1 MPSNAQYTA
10 LKKEDALFHQRF
22 HLLSILCSI
31 LFLCCGFEVARAQE
45 KTEFKT
51 CLVLGGVVQGGR
63 NLLHKDPIEAM
74 IVAGVAIRPSVG
86 DAIGEKK
93 WVELSAN
100 KDGWFES
107 PAFSGGYAYISVPS
121 EKEKVVLLEA
131 AGHTLVYVNGT
142 PRTGDPYSAGY
153 VRLPIALHKGENSL
167 LFLVGRGRLRASLK
181 MVSNPLIL
189 DASDATLPD
198 FRLGE
203 ALKTSG
209 ALVII
214 NASNDWK
221 RGLKIVSES
230 PGGKRLVR
238 TIPALLPTSVRKI
251 AFGIEG
257 TAPKTLDGK
266 KYSIYLADASGVPSS
281 ESIEINLRVR
291 KRTETYK
298 RTFTSQID
306 GSVQYYAVNPASEYV
321 GRKPG
326 MPNLP
331 LPALA
336 LSLHGA
342 SVEGLGQADAYA
354 SKSWAHIVAPTNR
367 RPYGFDWE
375 EWGRLDALEVLDLA
389 QKELNTDPS
398 RTYLT
403 GHSMGGHGTWQVG
416 VQYPDKFAALAPSAG
431 WVSFFSYAGTQ
442 KSKTPSPMEAI
453 LQRAA
458 NPSDTLALSHNYA
471 QQSIYILHGDAD
483 DNVPISEARTMATH
497 LASFHKDF
505 QIHEQP
511 GAGHWWSEGDEAGA
525 RCVDYP
531 GFFDLFS
538 KRRIP
543 NLPEVRHV
551 DFTTANPEVSATCHW
566 ATIEQQLKPLEI
578 SSIDVTL
585 DPHIRRYSGTT
596 KNVKTMNFNLNSL
609 EGTDPV
615 NFVLDGVKLDKLTC
629 LKDKTLTLIREGGS
643 WVQASSSTLH
653 AQKNALRSGNFKAAF
668 NHRFQFVVGT
678 KGTFAENEW
687 ALSKAKFDAETFWYR
702 GNGSVDILLDTEFNP
717 TKEVDRS
724 VILYGNADTNSAWKV
739 LLKEVDLEVHRGVA
753 VFGKEKIEGE
763 NRAALFVRPRF
774 NSSIAYVAAVSGTG
788 IVGMRLTDRIPIF
801 LSGVG
806 IPDCIALSP
815 ESLSQ
820 GVAGVKA
827 AGFFG
832 NDWTVGGGD
841 FIFNH

>member
-1 MPSNAQYTA
+1 MSR
-10 LKKEDALFHQRF
+10 LR
-22 HLLSILCSI
+22 LLSIAIISAILLSI
-31 LFLCCGFEVARAQE
+31 NHSSLAQV
-45 KTEFKT
+45 KTDFKT
-51 CLVLGGVVQGGR
+51 CLVAGGLVRGGR
-63 NLLHKDPIEAM
+63 NLLHSDPVEAM
-74 IVAGVAIRPSVG
+74 LIAGNPILPAVG
-86 DAIGEKK
+86 EAIGNAK
-93 WVELSAN
+93 WAEARAN

-121 EKEKVVLLEA
+121 EKDQVVILEA

-142 PRTGDPYSAGY
+142 PRTGDPYSNGY
-153 VRLPIALHKGENSL
+153 VRLPLSLRKGENSL
-167 LFLVGRGRLRASLK
+167 LFLVGRGRLRASIK
-181 MVSNPLIL
+181 TFANPLLL

-209 ALVII
+209 ALVAI

-221 RGLKIVSES
+221 RGLKIMTET
-230 PGGKRLVR
+230 PEGKRLVR
-238 TIPALLPTSVRKI
+238 NVPALPPASVRKI
-251 AFGIEG
+251 AIGIEG
-257 TAPKTLDGK
+257 PAPKTAEAK
-266 KYSIYLADASGVPSS
+266 KYSVYLADAAGVPIS
-281 ESIEINLRVR
+281 EAVEFNLRVR
-291 KRTETYK
+291 KQTETYK
-298 RTFTSQID
+298 RTFISQID
-306 GSVQYYAVNPASEYV
+306 GSVQYFAVNPASDYV
-321 GRKPG
+321 DRKSGAPS
-326 MPNLP
+326 LP
-331 LPALA
+331 PPALV

-354 SKSWAHIVAPTNR
+354 SKSWAHLVAPTNR

-389 QKELNTDPS
+389 QKELKTDPA

-442 KSKTPSPMEAI
+442 KSAAPSPMEAI
-453 LQRAA
+453 LQRST
-458 NPSDTLALSHNYA
+458 NSSDTLALSHNYA

-497 LASFHKDF
+497 LAGFHKDF

-543 NLPEVRHV
+543 SLPEVRHI
-551 DFTTANPEVSATCHW
+551 DFTTANPEVSSRCHW
-566 ATIEQQLKPLEI
+566 ATIEQQIKPLEI
-578 SSIDVTL
+578 SSVELTL
-585 DPHIRRYSGTT
+585 DPHIRRFSGTT
-596 KNVKTMNFNLNSL
+596 KNVKTLKFNLNSL
-609 EGTDPV
+609 AGAAPASF
-615 NFVLDGVKLDKLTC
+615 NIDGVKLEKLAIPA
-629 LKDKTLTLIREGGS
+629 DRSITLVRDGAS
-643 WVQASSSTLH
+643 WIQGRSSNPG
-653 AQKNALRSGNFKAAF
+653 QKNALRSGNFKAAF

-687 ALSKAKFDAETFWYR
+687 ALAKAKFDAESFWYR

-717 TKEVDRS
+717 AQEPDRS
-724 VILYGNADTNSAWKV
+724 VILYGNAETNGAWDS
-739 LLKEVDLEVHRGVA
+739 LLKGTDIEVRRGVA
-753 VFGKEKIEGE
+753 VIGKEKFEGE
-763 NRAALFVRPRF
+763 NLAILFLKPRSG
-774 NSSIAYVAAVSGTG
+774 SSTACVGAISGTG
-788 IVGMRLTDRIPIF
+788 IVGMKLADRIPIF

-806 IPDCIALSP
+806 IPDLIALSP
-815 ESLSQ
+815 ESLSE
-820 GVAGVKA
+820 GAKGVKA

-832 NDWTVGGGD
+832 NDWSVENGEFT
-841 FIFNH
+841 FNR

>member
-1 MPSNAQYTA
+1 M
-10 LKKEDALFHQRF
+10 
-22 HLLSILCSI
+22 
-31 LFLCCGFEVARAQE
+31 
-45 KTEFKT
+45 
-51 CLVLGGVVQGGR
+51 
-63 NLLHKDPIEAM
+63 HKDSIEAM
-74 IVAGVAIRPSVG
+74 IVAGVAIHPSVG
-86 DAIGEKK
+86 DTISEKK
-93 WVELSAN
+93 WVEQSAN

-107 PAFSGGYAYISVPS
+107 PAFSGGYAYISVTS
-121 EKEKVVLLEA
+121 EKEKVVLLA
-131 AGHTLVYVNGT
+131 AEGHTLVYVNGT
-142 PRTGDPYSAGY
+142 PRTGDPYGAGY
-153 VRLPIALHKGENSL
+153 VRLPIALNKGENSL

-181 MVSNPLIL
+181 KVVNPLLL

-209 ALVII
+209 ALIAV
-214 NASNDWK
+214 NASKDWK

-230 PGGKRLVR
+230 PEGKLFVR
-238 TIPALLPTSVRKI
+238 TVPALLPTSVRKI

-257 TAPKTLDGK
+257 AAPKTLDGK
-266 KYSIYLADASGVPSS
+266 KYSIYLADASGVPISK
-281 ESIEINLRVR
+281 SIEINLRVR
-291 KRTETYK
+291 KQTETYK

-306 GSVQYYAVNPASEYV
+306 GSVQYFAVNPASDYV
-321 GRKPG
+321 DRKPG

-336 LSLHGA
+336 LALHGA

-354 SKSWAHIVAPTNR
+354 SKSWVHIVAPTNR

-375 EWGRLDALEVLDLA
+375 DWGRLDALEVLDLA
-389 QKELNTDPS
+389 QKELKTDPT

-442 KSKTPSPMEAI
+442 KSKTPSPLESI

-458 NPSDTLALSHNYA
+458 NPSDTLALSHNYS

-505 QIHEQP
+505 QIHEQK

-543 NLPEVRHV
+543 YLSEIRHV

-578 SSIDVTL
+578 SSIDITL

-596 KNVKTMNFNLNSL
+596 INVKTLNINLNSL

-615 NFVLDGVKLDKLTC
+615 NFVMDGVKLEKLAC
-629 LKDKTLTLIREGGS
+629 PKDKTLTLIREGVS
-643 WVQASSSTLH
+643 WAHASASLQG
-653 AQKNALRSGNFKAAF
+653 QKNALRSGNFKAAF
-668 NHRFQFVVGT
+668 NHGFQFVVGT
-678 KGTFAENEW
+678 KGTPVENEW
-687 ALSKAKFDAETFWYR
+687 AHSIAKFDAETFWYR
-702 GNGSVDILLDTEFNP
+702 GNGSVDIMLDSEFNP
-717 TKEVDRS
+717 SKEVDRS
-724 VILYGNADTNSAWKV
+724 VILYGNADTNSAWKA
-739 LLKEVDLEVHRGVA
+739 LFKKVDPEVHRGVA

-763 NRAALFVRPRF
+763 NIAALFIRPRF
-774 NSSIAYVAAVSGTG
+774 NSSVAYVAAISGSG

-806 IPDCIALSP
+806 IPDCLALSP

-832 NDWTVGGGD
+832 NDWTIGGGE
-841 FIFNH
+841 ILFNRADVSQGLTR